1 MNQYQTE
8 FSGDL
13 AVATPVEARLDRQ
26 KRDIVQHGISMQQ
39 TSNTMSAV
47 EYLKSRDVAPH
58 VIERVLLEPRRRRS
72 LD

>member
-1 MNQYQTE
+1 MNQNRNE

-13 AVATPVEARLDRQ
+13 AIATSADPRLDCH

-39 TSNTMSAV
+39 SSNTMSAV
-47 EYLKSRDVAPH
+47 EYLKSRDVASH
-58 VIERVLLEPRRRRS
+58 VIERVLLEPRRRRN